1 MLSAALIADPL
12 PRPGEHQFDHPAKRL
27 GLSVVLQ
34 ARKHQILWGHTRT
47 RRQTIELMP
56 RSRTLSCGTDSG
68 FTKRFMD
75 SMARTYACPGECIKF
90 AARAVRAGLGSGRLI
105 AITGPIGVGKTVF
118 LHRLQDDIASEKKV
132 TVAESLSVDAART
145 TVPTL
150 IAALFYDLSREKEVK
165 IPTQGE
171 KREREL
177 RKFVVR
183 SGKPVALFID
193 EAHDLHGRTLNG
205 LKRLMEVVSRGG
217 GNLSVVL
224 IGHPKLRNDLRRPT
238 MEEIGHRTDV
248 LAFEGLG
255 EDTRAYLDWLL
266 GECAEDGVE
275 VDTLIEPAALDLMA
289 MRLSTPLQFAE
300 HLNRA
305 FEAGFR
311 MGQKPITADI
321 VAATLA
327 PDFDDLE
334 PRLTRQGYSVKV
346 LAEQFHARPAEIQR
360 FLNGQLDPGRTREL
374 ADRMRAV
381 GLAL

>member
-1 MLSAALIADPL
+1 MLNAEIME
-12 PRPGEHQFDHPAKRL
+12 RY
-27 GLSVVLQ
+27 GLTKDWRSVGFYETENH
-34 ARKHQILWGHTRT
+34 RQI
-47 RRQTIELMP
+47 
-56 RSRTLSCGTDSG
+56 
-68 FTKRFMD
+68 
-75 SMARTYACPGECIKF
+75 
-90 AARAVRAGLGSGRLI
+90 ARAVRAGLGSGRLI
-105 AITGPIGVGKTVF
+105 AITGPVGIGKTVF
-118 LHRLQDDIASEKKV
+118 LHRLQDSIASEKKV

-150 IAALFYDLSREKEVK
+150 IAALFCDLSREKEVK
-165 IPTQGE
+165 IPTQGQ

-177 RKFVVR
+177 RKLVAR
-183 SGKPVALFID
+183 SGKPVALFIE
-193 EAHDLHGRTLNG
+193 EAHDLHSRTLNG
-205 LKRLMEVVSRGG
+205 LKRLMEVIGRGG

-224 IGHPKLRNDLRRPT
+224 IGHPKLRNDLRRPS

-248 LAFEGLG
+248 LSFEGLG
-255 EDTRAYLDWLL
+255 EEGRAYLDWML
-266 GECAEDGVE
+266 GECTGDD
-275 VDTLIEPAALDLMA
+275 VDVDALIEPAALDLMA
-289 MRLSTPLQFAE
+289 LRLTTPLQFAE

-305 FEAGFR
+305 FEAEFR

-346 LAEQFHARPAEIQR
+346 LAEQFHARPTEIRR
-360 FLNGQLDPGRTREL
+360 FLNGQLDAGRTREL

>member
-1 MLSAALIADPL
+1 MLNGEIMERYRLAKDWRSAGFYETENH
-12 PRPGEHQFDHPAKRL
+12 R
-27 GLSVVLQ
+27 
-34 ARKHQILWGHTRT
+34 QI
-47 RRQTIELMP
+47 
-56 RSRTLSCGTDSG
+56 
-68 FTKRFMD
+68 
-75 SMARTYACPGECIKF
+75 
-90 AARAVRAGLGSGRLI
+90 ARAVRAGLGSGRLI

-177 RKFVVR
+177 RKLVVR

-205 LKRLMEVVSRGG
+205 LKRLMEVVGRGG

-346 LAEQFHARPAEIQR
+346 LAEQFHARPAEIRR

>member
-1 MLSAALIADPL
+1 MLNAEIME
-12 PRPGEHQFDHPAKRL
+12 RY
-27 GLSVVLQ
+27 GLTKDWRSIGFYETENH
-34 ARKHQILWGHTRT
+34 RQI
-47 RRQTIELMP
+47 
-56 RSRTLSCGTDSG
+56 
-68 FTKRFMD
+68 
-75 SMARTYACPGECIKF
+75 
-90 AARAVRAGLGSGRLI
+90 ARAVRADLGSGRLI
-105 AITGPIGVGKTVF
+105 AITGPVGIGKTVF
-118 LHRLQDDIASEKKV
+118 LHRLQDAIASEKKV

-177 RKFVVR
+177 RKLVAR

-193 EAHDLHGRTLNG
+193 EAHDLHSRTLNG
-205 LKRLMEVVSRGG
+205 LKRLMEVIGRGG
-217 GNLSVVL
+217 GKLSVVL

-248 LAFEGLG
+248 LSFEGLG
-255 EDTRAYLDWLL
+255 EEGRAYLDWML
-266 GECAEDGVE
+266 GECTGDD
-275 VDTLIEPAALDLMA
+275 VDVDVLIEPAALDLMA
-289 MRLSTPLQFAE
+289 LRLTTPLQFSE
-300 HLNRA
+300 RLNRA

-346 LAEQFHARPAEIQR
+346 LAEQFHARPTEIRR
-360 FLNGQLDPGRTREL
+360 FLNGQLDAGRTREL

>member
-1 MLSAALIADPL
+1 MSRSPDAAGAPRGFALG
-12 PRPGEHQFDHPAKRL
+12 PRP
-27 GLSVVLQ
+27 
-34 ARKHQILWGHTRT
+34 
-47 RRQTIELMP
+47 
-56 RSRTLSCGTDSG
+56 C
-68 FTKRFMD
+68 
-75 SMARTYACPGECIKF
+75 
-90 AARAVRAGLGSGRLI
+90 
-105 AITGPIGVGKTVF
+105 
-118 LHRLQDDIASEKKV
+118 
-132 TVAESLSVDAART
+132 
-145 TVPTL
+145 
-150 IAALFYDLSREKEVK
+150 
-165 IPTQGE
+165 
-171 KREREL
+171 
-177 RKFVVR
+177 
-183 SGKPVALFID
+183 
-193 EAHDLHGRTLNG
+193 
-205 LKRLMEVVSRGG
+205 RGG
-217 GNLSVVL
+217 GNLSVIL

-266 GECAEDGVE
+266 GECAADGVD
-275 VDTLIEPAALDLMA
+275 VDSFIEPAALDLMA
-289 MRLSTPLQFAE
+289 MRLSTPLQFTE

-346 LAEQFHARPAEIQR
+346 LAEQFHARPAEIRR